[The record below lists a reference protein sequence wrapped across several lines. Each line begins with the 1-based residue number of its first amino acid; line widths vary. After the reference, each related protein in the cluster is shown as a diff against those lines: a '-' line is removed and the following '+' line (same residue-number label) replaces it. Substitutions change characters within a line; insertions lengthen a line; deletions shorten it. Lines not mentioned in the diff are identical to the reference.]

1 MVVSPLWRRALK
13 ERPKNAK
20 ALNKMV
26 SLPTSMVNHWHQLDQ
41 RRLVD
46 RRLCWK
52 LGYFFSQVKRRGI
65 SDNTD
70 TSHGR
75 PKTHD
80 SRKGWAVPLRYCNA
94 SGDWATSLCYISQ
107 VKRCGISE
115 TLTFSSRPK
124 THDSRKGWAVPMVSF
139 PTVW

>member
-94 SGDWATSLCYISQ
+94 ILKHSGRLKPDGGCLPCGGELLRSDPEQ
-107 VKRCGISE
+107 KRTG
-115 TLTFSSRPK
+115 TQR
-124 THDSRKGWAVPMVSF
+124 MVSF